1 MKRFSALASAAVLFF
16 ALTGTTALAQSA
28 APGPSAAA
36 APAAATADE
45 TAAISQFLKPYASA
59 SAACLA
65 ALEHAAVLSAQGQW
79 KSALQALDDFDK
91 DNADPYAL
99 AMKTSLVLRGAVR
112 RDMDRSFGLVD
123 LKQGQDLESLSNS
136 EGDYPPIALDPPALA
151 EAQAAKGVAAPGIL
165 SKELGDYYYD
175 VIGRFSGQWS
185 ISDEDIL
192 AKVVEEYGNAL
203 AAGVYDSA
211 SLVNQGETLV
221 RLNRGDESD
230 VIYRLAIGLNP
241 RDPNVRYS
249 YAMSLTSRGK
259 KAEALVEV
267 DRAIEFDSDD
277 SARINAIVLG
287 ARTSAELGDSAKT
300 QDYYTITDKY
310 YPNTPTT
317 GILRQMI
324 ALQLGDKPGA
334 AAAADSLVPTYGSN
348 PNVVRTLISSWMS
361 AGDPEAA
368 RAFLDRNIAA
378 STDDMTLGTLNFYLA
393 VLLSQDTP
401 GEPEKAEAI
410 KALDV
415 AEARLKATVAPDNQ
429 VFGIIADMRKNL
441 EAPAASESAPAPG
454 PAEGSGD
461 GSGSTTK

>member
-267 DRAIEFDSDD
+267 DRAMNST
-277 SARINAIVLG
+277 A
-287 ARTSAELGDSAKT
+287 T
-300 QDYYTITDKY
+300 
-310 YPNTPTT
+310 TP
-317 GILRQMI
+317 R
-324 ALQLGDKPGA
+324 
-334 AAAADSLVPTYGSN
+334 
-348 PNVVRTLISSWMS
+348 
-361 AGDPEAA
+361 E
-368 RAFLDRNIAA
+368 
-378 STDDMTLGTLNFYLA
+378 
-393 VLLSQDTP
+393 
-401 GEPEKAEAI
+401 
-410 KALDV
+410 
-415 AEARLKATVAPDNQ
+415 
-429 VFGIIADMRKNL
+429 
-441 EAPAASESAPAPG
+441 
-454 PAEGSGD
+454 
-461 GSGSTTK
+461 

>member
-65 ALEHAAVLSAQGQW
+65 ALEHAAVPLRQGQW

-123 LKQGQDLESLSNS
+123 LKQGQDLESLSDS

-203 AAGVYDSA
+203 AAGV
-211 SLVNQGETLV
+211 
-221 RLNRGDESD
+221 
-230 VIYRLAIGLNP
+230 
-241 RDPNVRYS
+241 
-249 YAMSLTSRGK
+249 
-259 KAEALVEV
+259 
-267 DRAIEFDSDD
+267 
-277 SARINAIVLG
+277 
-287 ARTSAELGDSAKT
+287 
-300 QDYYTITDKY
+300 
-310 YPNTPTT
+310 
-317 GILRQMI
+317 
-324 ALQLGDKPGA
+324 
-334 AAAADSLVPTYGSN
+334 
-348 PNVVRTLISSWMS
+348 
-361 AGDPEAA
+361 
-368 RAFLDRNIAA
+368 
-378 STDDMTLGTLNFYLA
+378 
-393 VLLSQDTP
+393 
-401 GEPEKAEAI
+401 
-410 KALDV
+410 
-415 AEARLKATVAPDNQ
+415 
-429 VFGIIADMRKNL
+429 
-441 EAPAASESAPAPG
+441 
-454 PAEGSGD
+454 
-461 GSGSTTK
+461 

>member
-1 MKRFSALASAAVLFF
+1 M
-16 ALTGTTALAQSA
+16 
-28 APGPSAAA
+28 
-36 APAAATADE
+36 
-45 TAAISQFLKPYASA
+45 
-59 SAACLA
+59 
-65 ALEHAAVLSAQGQW
+65 
-79 KSALQALDDFDK
+79 
-91 DNADPYAL
+91 
-99 AMKTSLVLRGAVR
+99 
-112 RDMDRSFGLVD
+112 
-123 LKQGQDLESLSNS
+123 
-136 EGDYPPIALDPPALA
+136 
-151 EAQAAKGVAAPGIL
+151 
-165 SKELGDYYYD
+165 
-175 VIGRFSGQWS
+175 
-185 ISDEDIL
+185 
-192 AKVVEEYGNAL
+192 
-203 AAGVYDSA
+203 
-211 SLVNQGETLV
+211 
-221 RLNRGDESD
+221 
-230 VIYRLAIGLNP
+230 IYRLAIGLNP

-249 YAMSLTSRGK
+249 YAELTSRGK